1 MSARC
6 MKTSLNANAAV
17 GHTISYT
24 TKNGASPI
32 DTMHYVLDS
41 ARATVASASDYYP
54 FGLPMKGR
62 QFNEKNF
69 RYGLNGQEKVDEIS
83 GDGNHTTA
91 MFWECD
97 TRLGRRWNQDPKP
110 NSSISNYAVFAN
122 NPILFT
128 DLLGDTIRI
137 EDGSKFINYTP
148 GMEYKGDNKF
158 VGTVAGSLNKMNTT
172 DTGGEIL
179 SKLGS
184 SKNNFDFTNSFESN
198 NKGNDDIKAVLSLI
212 EYNVVVAK

>member
-1 MSARC
+1 
-6 MKTSLNANAAV
+6 
-17 GHTISYT
+17 
-24 TKNGASPI
+24 
-32 DTMHYVLDS
+32 LDS

-69 RYGLNGQEKVDEIS
+69 RYGFNGQEKVDEIS

-91 MFWECD
+91 MFWEYD

-110 NSSISNYAVFAN
+110 NPSISNYAVFAN

-128 DLLGDTIRI
+128 DLLGDAIRI
-137 EDGSKFINYTP
+137 EDGSKFINYAP

-158 VGTVAGSLNKMNTT
+158 VGTAAGSLNKMNTT